1 MDYMQKVFWDDVVKL
16 VALRVSRERARAI
29 VEDVRSMINKNLEQ
43 VEKTARNISLN
54 SSVDEVAETIQ
65 IMNGL
70 SPESE
75 KIEDCLSKE
84 NLMEKPSNVGWYWVW
99 FANQRDPHLYWIDKD
114 GGFSDHNRIGSVA
127 ENWAYIKQQLKPVR
141 CELLG
146 FHFPERITPTESGY
160 YWMTCKDGTRH
171 IVRCNLRRHS
181 DVTPMPV
188 REWDA
193 EVIGSAYTHSWT
205 SIVNAYQVVRI
216 DFMTVADPDFN
227 RSKL

>member
-1 MDYMQKVFWDDVVKL
+1 MDYMQKEFWDNVTKL
-16 VALRVSRERARAI
+16 VALRVSRDRARAI
-29 VEDVRSMINKNLEQ
+29 VEDVRNLIRESGKN
-43 VEKTARNISLN
+43 VEELVEHDGEEKVSEAIL
-54 SSVDEVAETIQ
+54 

-70 SPESE
+70 SPDQQI
-75 KIEDCLSKE
+75 KPDCLSKE

-114 GGFSDHNRIGSVA
+114 GGFSDYNRIGSVA
-127 ENWAYIKQQLKPVR
+127 ENWSYIKRQLKPVR
-141 CELLG
+141 YEYLG
-146 FHFPERITPTESGY
+146 FNFPQRILPTESGY
-160 YWMTCKDGTRH
+160 YWITCQDGSRH
-171 IVRCNLRRHS
+171 IVRCNLRRHT
-181 DVTPMPV
+181 DITPMPV

-216 DFMTVADPDFN
+216 DFITAADPDFN

>member
-1 MDYMQKVFWDDVVKL
+1 MSLSQEEFWHKVIKL
-16 VALRVSRERARAI
+16 VALRVPHSKACAI
-29 VEDVRSMINKNLEQ
+29 VKDVRKLLRECGKE
-43 VEKTARNISLN
+43 VEEIVEHDGAEKISEALL
-54 SSVDEVAETIQ
+54 

-114 GGFSDHNRIGSVA
+114 GGFSDHNRIGSVT

-141 CELLG
+141 CEFLG
-146 FHFPERITPTESGY
+146 YRFPERITPTESGY
-160 YWMTCKDGTRH
+160 YWVTCKDGTRH

-181 DVTPMPV
+181 DITPVPV

-193 EVIGSAYTHSWT
+193 EIIGSAYTHSWT

-216 DFMTVADPDFN
+216 DFITVADADFN
-227 RSKL
+227 RSKLSS